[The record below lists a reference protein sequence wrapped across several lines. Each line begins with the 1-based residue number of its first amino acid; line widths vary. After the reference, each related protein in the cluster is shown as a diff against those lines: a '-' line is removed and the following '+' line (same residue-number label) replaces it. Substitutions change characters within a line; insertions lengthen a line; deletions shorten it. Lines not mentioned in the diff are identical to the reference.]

1 MGSRPPAVSQHQIL
15 ELTNRTNRKWCRSSC
30 RRGSRRAL
38 CLAASAR
45 SGLTRRRRRRSA
57 RPTRVR
63 YYHVYVVLASMRG
76 QLAAEARGR
85 RDGPFRR
92 SGVFAGVRPR
102 VPWFLRAGPRN
113 VPIRVKRRRRGA
125 KCRLWGVCASGRMFA
140 ANSRVCVRR
149 PLPGRILPPV
159 QLTPPV
165 SSFSNSF
172 RASGSQAGQGR
183 QDHQEEPRG
192 ALSRSREGVG
202 GGQGQGKAHWI
213 RKEAWNPRGA
223 FADQGPVDASP
234 ARAEA
239 SSEEVQGV
247 EED

>member
-1 MGSRPPAVSQHQIL
+1 MVSVKLQK
-15 ELTNRTNRKWCRSSC
+15 R
-30 RRGSRRAL
+30 
-38 CLAASAR
+38 LAASIMSCGKRKVWIDPSEAQEICQANSSTLLSCICR
-45 SGLTRRRRRRSA
+45 IGVDAGT
-57 RPTRVR
+57 
-63 YYHVYVVLASMRG
+63 
-76 QLAAEARGR
+76 ARGGGPWPAGWSIPAVWRFCWRSPPCSLVSSR
-85 RDGPFRR
+85 R
-92 SGVFAGVRPR
+92 
-102 VPWFLRAGPRN
+102 PRN

-202 GGQGQGKAHWI
+202 GGQGQG
-213 RKEAWNPRGA
+213 
-223 FADQGPVDASP
+223 
-234 ARAEA
+234 
-239 SSEEVQGV
+239 
-247 EED
+247 